1 MSTLQNDLDK
11 AWPTGVLKE
20 DRPGLVEIWRAIK
33 DLIDAYEG
41 KEMPAD
47 VANAIAEAI
56 RGLVAAISEA
66 RKRAA
71 MKRKLEEAL
80 EEIDDLEE
88 KLGEKLSDSER
99 KRVEARIKVLREQ
112 AEEFGRQ
119 LDEQKKIIDDMVD
132 RLRQQVGSIRRPD
145 AGPSVPRKRSKP
157 R

>member
-1 MSTLQNDLDK
+1 MSTLQKDLDK

-20 DRPGLVEIWRAIK
+20 DRSGLLDVWRAIK

-56 RGLVAAISEA
+56 RWLVAAISEA
-66 RKRAA
+66 RKREE
-71 MKRKLEEAL
+71 MKRELEKTL

-88 KLGEKLSDSER
+88 KLRENLSIDER
-99 KRVEARIKVLREQ
+99 KRVEARIKDLREQ
-112 AEEFGRQ
+112 AEEFDRQ
-119 LDEQKKIIDDMVD
+119 LGEQKKIIDDMVD
-132 RLRQQVGSIRRPD
+132 GLRQQVGSIPRPD
-145 AGPSVPRKRSKP
+145 AGPDGPRKRFSP